1 MKRIFVL
8 AAVVSAFM
16 SAPAFAKGQGIGIGA
31 NVLTGRGGVMG
42 LLDGRGAL
50 VVNTSVTTGKNGVL
64 GAVLGRSHALG
75 GLLGGGCGC
84 HYVDGRRTGQ
94 PRPHAAAAEPF
105 FDLDETAEKRFVIDD
120 VTTRPFK

>member
-1 MKRIFVL
+1 MKKILVL
-8 AAVVSAFM
+8 ATVVSALM
-16 SAPAFAKGQGIGIGA
+16 SAPAFAKGQGIGIGGA
-31 NVLTGRGGVMG
+31 NVLTGRGGVIG

-84 HYVDGRRTGQ
+84 H
-94 PRPHAAAAEPF
+94 
-105 FDLDETAEKRFVIDD
+105 
-120 VTTRPFK
+120 